1 MTATPVIAVYDANV
15 LYPAALRDFLIRL
28 ARQGLVSARWSS
40 VIHEEWIRNLL
51 INRPDL
57 TREQLE
63 RTRRLMDA
71 AVPGAV
77 VEGFERHMADITLPD
92 PDDRHVLA
100 AAIEAEAE
108 AIVTFNT
115 RDFPRR
121 AVARYGIEVRRPD
134 AFVLDL
140 LGRHPEEVYAVAR
153 RHRSELRKPPRTVEQ
168 YLDHLSQ
175 SGLKRSAEY
184 LREAG
189 VDL

>member
-1 MTATPVIAVYDANV
+1 M
-15 LYPAALRDFLIRL
+15 
-28 ARQGLVSARWSS
+28 
-40 VIHEEWIRNLL
+40 
-51 INRPDL
+51 
-57 TREQLE
+57 
-63 RTRRLMDA
+63 
-71 AVPGAV
+71 
-77 VEGFERHMADITLPD
+77 
-92 PDDRHVLA
+92 
-100 AAIEAEAE
+100 
-108 AIVTFNT
+108 TFNT

-153 RHRSELRKPPRTVEQ
+153 RHRSELRKPPKTVEQ